1 MLEEAI
7 AGAGSS
13 GASAGSAK
21 ALLLPQTVIANPNTR
36 RCLVSCAFNPTGFAV
51 SSTLIDPKF
60 RLPGTSALYAVF
72 ISGLPKLPCT
82 NPCRLPSKSGW
93 GYNVLD
99 IKCLELKL
107 ESPLW
112 HLNCNRYGSRAE
124 HSRLGFEVFGVRCVS
139 VYRLVLGDAIQSR
152 NTPVLACWSGAP
164 KRSPKMEEVVMKS
177 RMLATLPL
185 AAVLAFP
192 ASAQT
197 SSSQDQSN
205 PPAASQTTQSTDNMN
220 GTGKQPLQAPA
231 REGFWGRVNPFARKS
246 YVKRQTDPIRD
257 RVNELDDLTAANGK
271 AIKDTDARSQAGIKL
286 ASDKANEADQHAID
300 AGNKAT
306 MAQQTAQQATTR
318 IQTVETV
325 VGNIDQYKASNQT
338 EIRFKPGQTMLSK
351 NAKDALDEMA
361 TGVKGQ
367 RGYIIEVQGFSSG
380 KGQTAITN
388 SQKMAES
395 VVRYLVLNH
404 EIPVYRIY
412 LVGMG
417 NAPAPTATDETAK
430 TKRLSGG
437 RVEISLLKND
447 LEQLSSNTGAPA
459 TTVDQQQQPK

>member
-1 MLEEAI
+1 M
-7 AGAGSS
+7 
-13 GASAGSAK
+13 
-21 ALLLPQTVIANPNTR
+21 NT
-36 RCLVSCAFNPTGFAV
+36 
-51 SSTLIDPKF
+51 
-60 RLPGTSALYAVF
+60 
-72 ISGLPKLPCT
+72 
-82 NPCRLPSKSGW
+82 
-93 GYNVLD
+93 
-99 IKCLELKL
+99 
-107 ESPLW
+107 
-112 HLNCNRYGSRAE
+112 
-124 HSRLGFEVFGVRCVS
+124 
-139 VYRLVLGDAIQSR
+139 
-152 NTPVLACWSGAP
+152 
-164 KRSPKMEEVVMKS
+164 

-192 ASAQT
+192 ALAQ
-197 SSSQDQSN
+197 SSSPTTQDQSN
-205 PPAASQTTQSTDNMN
+205 PPSQTSQSDNVN
-220 GTGKQPLQAPA
+220 GSGKQPLQAPA

-271 AIKDTDARSQAGIKL
+271 AIKDTDARAQAGIKL
-286 ASDKANEADQHAID
+286 ASDKANEADQHAVD

-306 MAQQTAQQATTR
+306 MAQQSAQQATTR

-338 EIRFKPGQTMLSK
+338 EIRFKPGQTVLSK

-361 TGVKGQ
+361 NGVKGQ

-380 KGQTAITN
+380 KGQIAITN

-395 VVRYLVLNH
+395 VVRYMVLNS

-417 NAPAPTATDETAK
+417 NAPVASTDDNGK
-430 TKRLSGG
+430 TKHMSGG

-447 LEQLSSNTGAPA
+447 LEQLASSGSSTPS
-459 TTVDQQQQPK
+459 TSPDQQQQPK